1 LLKKEVRILGLSATP
16 GKKKQ
21 TLVIGVVFRGNL
33 WLDGIL
39 TGLLKLNKHDHV
51 SGISRAIMQSKQY
64 SQLRAVILSRE
75 QLIPGEKI
83 RMTDLARRIKVPVI
97 CIIREPRGRATKT
110 QGRGPSNANRYD
122 LVVNGQRV
130 PVLAVGLSHEGTQD
144 IFSVAC
150 TPKWKIP
157 EAVRVADLI
166 AKQVPS
172 RVLLQGERARTSR
185 GLKLEASRKS

>member
-1 LLKKEVRILGLSATP
+1 MLKKEVRILGLSATP

-33 WLDGIL
+33 WLDGMV
-39 TGLLKLNKHDHV
+39 TCLLELNKHDHF
-51 SGISRAIMQSKQY
+51 SGISRVIMQSKQY

-83 RMTDLARRIKVPVI
+83 QITDLARRIKLPVI
-97 CIIREPRGRATKT
+97 CLIREPRGRATIT
-110 QGRGPSNANRYD
+110 RGKGLSNAKRYD
-122 LVVNGQRV
+122 FVVNGQRV
-130 PVLAVGLSHEGTQD
+130 HVLAAGLSHEAAQE

-150 TPKWKIP
+150 TRNRKIP

-172 RVLLQGERARTSR
+172 RVLLQGERARTS
-185 GLKLEASRKS
+185 GIPKQDAGRKS